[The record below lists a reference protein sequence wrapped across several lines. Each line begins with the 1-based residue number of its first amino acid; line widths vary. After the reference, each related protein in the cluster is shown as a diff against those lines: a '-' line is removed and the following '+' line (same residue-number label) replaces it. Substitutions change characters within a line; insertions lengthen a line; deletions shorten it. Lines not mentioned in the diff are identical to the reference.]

1 MSWDDEG
8 PTARFW
14 KRLVRERALEFMRS
28 PDYLKGLR
36 HDNKRAVAD
45 QKAFGHIWEEFGTN
59 VYKLIAGAHGES
71 WDQWDEEDEQKEM
84 QRVATA
90 PNKTPPLHQRQ
101 NDGRHLVAAREAS
114 TRGGE
119 HLLQGEPEESEQE
132 LEKGRKEE
140 EGKGACRR
148 GGFYRA
154 AGGT

>member
-36 HDNKRAVAD
+36 YDNKRAVAD
-45 QKAFGHIWEEFGTN
+45 QKAFGHIWEEFDTN
-59 VYKLIAGAHGES
+59 VYQLIAGAHGES
-71 WDQWDEEDEQKEM
+71 WDEEDEQKEM

-101 NDGRHLVAAREAS
+101 NDDNLVAACETS
-114 TRGGE
+114 TLGGE
-119 HLLQGEPEESEQE
+119 HLLQGEFEASEQE
-132 LEKGRKEE
+132 LEEGRKEE
-140 EGKGACRR
+140 GKGKGVCRR

-154 AGGT
+154 AGGTGGT

>member
-59 VYKLIAGAHGES
+59 VYQLIAGAHGES
-71 WDQWDEEDEQKEM
+71 WDEEDEQKQM

-101 NDGRHLVAAREAS
+101 NDDNLVAACETS

-119 HLLQGEPEESEQE
+119 HLLQGEFEASEQE
-132 LEKGRKEE
+132 LEEGRKEE
-140 EGKGACRR
+140 GKGVCRR

-154 AGGT
+154 AGGTGGST